1 MSLIQEALKRQQAET
16 EGTQPP
22 ETTTAIPV
30 STEPIEAPELPSIK
44 ATPPAATP
52 AATPPPVASIPA
64 ETPVPPPISEPTRET
79 PPPTVDKVEAPV
91 TVESDSKS
99 SNGIPGVIGVILLI
113 ILLVGA
119 VMWAIMYGLN
129 AASMK
134 SESTTIA
141 TVESPVTGE
150 ALTVTDPIDVQPKA
164 ETPTVVE
171 NAVEPTITEH
181 DPSPDE
187 PEVSAATEPAQA
199 ESVPT
204 VTEVPEALPPTTPT
218 VVTPPTPKAQWPAL
232 KLSGIVGG
240 GHGGAAII
248 NRKILGVNETV
259 EGVRVLRIEQKGT
272 LLEYKNEK
280 RFLKVGKSIQ

>member
-30 STEPIEAPELPSIK
+30 STEPIAAPELPSIK
-44 ATPPAATP
+44 AAPT
-52 AATPPPVASIPA
+52 AATPPSAASIPA
-64 ETPVPPPISEPTRET
+64 ATPVPPPISEPTRET

-119 VMWAIMYGLN
+119 VTWAIMYGLN

-134 SESTTIA
+134 SKSTTIA

-150 ALTVTDPIDVQPKA
+150 ALTVTEPIDVQPKA

-171 NAVEPTITEH
+171 NSVEPAITEH
-181 DPSPDE
+181 DPSPRE
-187 PEVSAATEPAQA
+187 PEVSAATEQPAQT

-204 VTEVPEALPPTTPT
+204 VTEAPEALPPTTPT

-248 NRKILGVNETV
+248 NGKILGVNETV
-259 EGVRVLRIEQKGT
+259 EGVRVLRIEQKGAV
-272 LLEYKNEK
+272 LEYKNEK
-280 RFLKVGKSIQ
+280 RFLKVGKSIE